1 VKTPRILLVAAAAL
15 VAARG
20 VAVADELLPADRPI
34 EAVIDHYIDARLKA
48 ENIPTAGPADDATI
62 IRRLT
67 LDLVGRIPTVAETK
81 AYVASTDPDKRVKLV
96 DRLIAS
102 PAYARHQA
110 AEYDVMMMEG
120 TDKGSIRG
128 YLQNAFA
135 ENKPWNAIFRDV
147 MVADESDPKQKGA
160 GEFLRTRIK
169 DVDKLTSEVSV
180 VFFGV
185 NISCAKCH
193 DHPKVQDWKQDHFYG
208 MKAFFNR
215 TFDNGGFL
223 AEREYG
229 NVKYKTT
236 KGVEKPAKMMFL
248 TGKVIDAPGKEPSK
262 DDEKKEKA
270 MLEEFKKKKQAP
282 PKPSFSARQQLV
294 ETALQPGQRDFFARA
309 IANRVWHR
317 LLGHG
322 LVMPLDQM
330 HSANPP
336 SHPEL
341 LDWMA
346 RDVIDH
352 GYDLRRLTR
361 GLVLS
366 KAYARTSKWT
376 ASEDAPSPRFFA
388 VARTRALTPMQM
400 AMSLRMATTDPLSL
414 PETLKPEELEKKLE
428 GLEQSARG
436 FASQIEQPGEDF
448 QIGAGEALL
457 FSNNQR
463 VMAEFLSE
471 NTDRLVGRMKQTK
484 EPKEA
489 IEFAVRSTLCRPPTD
504 EEYKVMGEYLQRRA
518 DRAVPAYQ
526 QLVWALITNSEFRFN
541 Y

>member
-1 VKTPRILLVAAAAL
+1 VKTPSLLLVAAAAL
-15 VAARG
+15 LAARG

-34 EAVIDHYIDARLKA
+34 EAVIDHYIDATLKT
-48 ENIPTAGPADDATI
+48 ENTVAAAPADDATL

-81 AYVASTDPDKRVKLV
+81 AYVASTEPDKRVKLV
-96 DRLIAS
+96 DRLMAS

-110 AEYDVMMMEG
+110 AEFDVMMMEG
-120 TDKGSIRG
+120 TNKGSIRG
-128 YLQNAFA
+128 YLQGAFA
-135 ENKPWNAIFRDV
+135 ENKPWNTIFRDV

-160 GEFLRTRIK
+160 GEFLRQRIT

-229 NVKYKTT
+229 AVKYKTT

-248 TGKVIDAPGKEPSK
+248 TGKVIDAPGKEPTK

-270 MLEEFKKKKQAP
+270 LLEELKKKKQAP
-282 PKPSFSARQQLV
+282 PKPSFSARSQLV
-294 ETALQPGQRDFFARA
+294 ETALQDGQREFFARA
-309 IANRVWHR
+309 IANRVWAR
-317 LLGHG
+317 VFGYG
-322 LVMPLDQM
+322 IVMPLDQM

-341 LDWMA
+341 LDWLA
-346 RDVIDH
+346 RDVIGH

-366 KAYARTSKWT
+366 KAYARTSKW
-376 ASEDAPSPRFFA
+376 ANDEAPSARYFA
-388 VARTRALTPMQM
+388 VARARALTPLQLAM
-400 AMSLRMATTDPLSL
+400 ALRLATTDPVTL

-428 GLEQSARG
+428 SIEQSSRG
-436 FASQIEQPGEDF
+436 FASQIEQPGDDF
-448 QIGAGEALL
+448 QIGASEALL
-457 FSNNQR
+457 FSNNGR
-463 VMAEFLSE
+463 VMAEFL
-471 NTDRLVGRMKQTK
+471 TDGGDRLIGRMKQAK
-484 EPKEA
+484 DPKEA

-504 EEYKVMGEYLQRRA
+504 EEYKVMGEYLQRRG
-518 DRAVPAYQ
+518 DRPVPAYQ
-526 QLVWALITNSEFRFN
+526 QLVWALITSSEFRFN